1 MRCLSIQLQPERDQR
16 FTAEDLVALVR
27 SLGRYP
33 EVDRPKENDQY
44 VNLNFFTEEAP
55 KLWQQLQQGVLEN
68 ERLGGWVKQVAVIV
82 CEAEQESDDYLLL
95 YSFEEG
101 LVRDS
106 I

>member
-16 FTAEDLVALVR
+16 FKPEDLVALVK

-33 EVDRPKENDQY
+33 EVDRPKDDDRY

-55 KLWQQLQQGVLEN
+55 TLWQELQQGVLEN
-68 ERLGGWVKQVAVIV
+68 DRLGDWVKQVAVIV
-82 CEAEQESDDYLLL
+82 CEAEQESEDYLLL

-101 LVRDS
+101 LLRDS

>member
-16 FTAEDLVALVR
+16 FNPEDLVALVK

-33 EVDRPKENDQY
+33 EVDRPKNDDSY

-55 KLWQQLQQGVLEN
+55 ALWQEIQRGVLEN
-68 ERLGGWVKQVAVIV
+68 ERLGDWVKQVAIIV
-82 CEAEQESDDYLLL
+82 CEAEQESEDYLLL
-95 YSFEEG
+95 YSYDEG
-101 LVRDS
+101 LLRDS